1 MTPAEVS
8 AEVERAKTSN
18 KRWSA
23 DQCAIVLEIDLDD
36 HVRLKMVAIGANDD
50 PNYERRNDLRRL
62 KDKNRKAEKRLIKGV
77 KPRSKSLEATK
88 PWADLGMSQRS
99 WYRKGKPSSKP
110 CKTIDNVVQF
120 PLAKKCPSI

>member
-1 MTPAEVS
+1 MTPVDVS
-8 AEVERAKTSN
+8 AEIERAKTSN

-62 KDKNRKAEKRLIKGV
+62 KDRNRKAEKRFLKH
-77 KPRSKSLEATK
+77 KPRAKALANTK
-88 PWADLGMSQRS
+88 PWAEMGISRMT
-99 WYRKGKPSSKP
+99 WYRRGKPMLNSEQV
-110 CKTIDNVVQF
+110 IENVVNLSDYRQ
-120 PLAKKCPSI
+120 